1 MGYYDWKK
9 EIAAMVENRFSKK
22 VCVVTGGAGEIG
34 VATALRL
41 ASEGSDIALID
52 LKDMK
57 DAIQRITMIGVR
69 CIGYNCNVAD
79 YGEVEETVKAIQKDF
94 TTIDML
100 FNNAGIQG
108 AFSQIHTYPVKD
120 FHQVISIN
128 LIGAFHVLRA
138 VSAVMVG
145 QKSGVIVNTASMAG
159 VGGPVNMAAYG
170 ASKFALVGLT
180 QTAAKDLAPY
190 NIRVNAISPGYMGPG
205 FMWDRQVDLQAAANS
220 QYYDKDRSV
229 VAKQMVGEI
238 PMRRYGSIDEI
249 PGTVAYLMSEDS
261 SFTTGE
267 NIKISGGI

>member
-1 MGYYDWKK
+1 M
-9 EIAAMVENRFSKK
+9 ENKRFLGK

-34 VATALRL
+34 IATAIRL
-41 ASEGSDIALID
+41 ASEGSAIALVD
-52 LKDMK
+52 VKDMK
-57 DAIQRITMIGVR
+57 DAIGRIEKTGVR
-69 CIGYNCNVAD
+69 CVGYTCNVAE
-79 YGEVEETVKAIQKDF
+79 YSEVESTVQAIKKDF
-94 TTIDML
+94 SKIDML

-108 AFSQIHTYPVKD
+108 SFSQIHTYPVD
-120 FHQVISIN
+120 VFHQVIAIN

-205 FMWDRQVDLQAAANS
+205 FMWDRQVDLQAAALS
-220 QYYDKDRSV
+220 QYYDKDRNV
-229 VAKQMVGEI
+229 VAKQMVSEV

-249 PGTVAYLMSEDS
+249 PGTVAYLMSDDS

>member
-1 MGYYDWKK
+1 METK
-9 EIAAMVENRFSKK
+9 RFLGK

-34 VATALRL
+34 IATALRL
-41 ASEGSDIALID
+41 ASEGSDIALVD
-52 LKDMK
+52 LKDMES
-57 DAIQRITMIGVR
+57 ALSRIGKTGVR
-69 CIGYNCNVAD
+69 CIGYTCNVAKYD
-79 YGEVEETVKAIQKDF
+79 EVEKTVEAIQKDF
-94 TTIDML
+94 SKIDML

-108 AFSQIHTYPVKD
+108 SFSQIHTYPVED

-138 VSAVMVG
+138 ISAVMVA

-190 NIRVNAISPGYMGPG
+190 NIRVNAISPGFMGPG
-205 FMWDRQVDLQAAANS
+205 YMWDRQVDLQAAAHS
-220 QYYDKDRSV
+220 QYYDKDRTV
-229 VAKQMVGEI
+229 VVKQMVGEV
-238 PMRRYGSIDEI
+238 PMRRYGSIEEI
-249 PGTVAYLMSEDS
+249 PGTVAFLMSEDAS
-261 SFTTGE
+261 YTTGE

>member
-1 MGYYDWKK
+1 MDK
-9 EIAAMVENRFSKK
+9 EIPPMENKRFLGK

-34 VATALRL
+34 FSTALRL
-41 ASEGSDIALID
+41 ASEGSDIALVD

-57 DAIQRITMIGVR
+57 SAVEKIEKTGVR
-69 CIGYNCNVAD
+69 CVGYTCNVAD
-79 YGEVEETVKAIQKDF
+79 YSEVEKTVEAIRKDF
-94 TTIDML
+94 SKIDLL

-108 AFSQIHTYPVKD
+108 AFSQIHTYPVED

-138 VSAVMVG
+138 VSAVMVA

-170 ASKFALVGLT
+170 ASKFAMVGLT

-190 NIRVNAISPGYMGPG
+190 NIRVNAISPGFMGPG
-205 FMWDRQVDLQAAANS
+205 YMWDRQVDLQAAAHS
-220 QYYDKDRSV
+220 QYYNEDRNV
-229 VAKQMVGEI
+229 VAKQMVSEV

-249 PGTVAYLMSEDS
+249 PGTVAYLMSDDS
-261 SFTTGE
+261 SYTTGV

>member
-1 MGYYDWKK
+1 MGNK
-9 EIAAMVENRFSKK
+9 RFAHKM
-22 VCVVTGGAGEIG
+22 CIVTGGAGEIG
-34 VATALRL
+34 ISTALRL
-41 ASEGSDIALID
+41 AKEGADIALVD
-52 LKDMK
+52 LKDM
-57 DAIQRITMIGVR
+57 DSAIERIKVTGVR
-69 CIGYNCNVAD
+69 CIGYTCNVVN
-79 YGEVEETVKAIQKDF
+79 YSEVEECVTAIRKDF

-108 AFSQIHTYPVKD
+108 AFSQIHTYPVED

-138 VSAVMVG
+138 VSAVMVEQNG
-145 QKSGVIVNTASMAG
+145 GVIVNTASMAG

-190 NIRVNAISPGYMGPG
+190 NIRVNSISPGFMGPG

-220 QYYDKDRSV
+220 QYYGKDRNI
-229 VAKQMVGEI
+229 VAAQMVSEV
-238 PMRRYGSIDEI
+238 PLRRYGSIDEI
-249 PGTVAYLMSEDS
+249 PGTVSYLMSDDS

-267 NIKISGGI
+267 NIRISGGI